1 MSAEWLT
8 ADIGWWQSEQAGSE
22 VAMSAAASGR
32 PLEGPWRDPPGP
44 VGEGAAPRDPLRGLP
59 GTRSADSPPPLCV
72 FTLSAALPLSSGFSV
87 PSRCLWLARPCSGL
101 RLPTRG

>member
-44 VGEGAAPRDPLRGLP
+44 VGEGATPRDPLRGLP
-59 GTRSADSPPPLCV
+59 APAVRVHTVCCLASVLWVQRPKQVPLAGQAMLRPAPADQGVSTEHV
-72 FTLSAALPLSSGFSV
+72 
-87 PSRCLWLARPCSGL
+87 
-101 RLPTRG
+101 